1 VIQKVKRFGETE
13 LKLLFELEQRKNF
26 IFTIEDAKSILGGS
40 AASVWNVIKRLKKKK
55 RIIRL
60 QKGTYLF
67 APLKSGEEGLWS
79 ENAFIVV
86 PYLVGTG
93 RYYIGFLSA
102 MNYWGMTEQVPQ
114 TVYVALDRQKRPLEA
129 VQTRFVFVKK
139 PKLGDITR
147 IEIQNVKVNI
157 ASKEQA
163 IIDGLLFP
171 QYCLGIDET
180 AKAIHS
186 SKGELDWEKLIAIAK
201 KEKSIVRRRL
211 GYLLDALGLKQN
223 AKKLEE
229 KFVGFNWLDPRYPKR
244 ALSYSKKWGL
254 KINVAES
261 DLLGFMRGY

>member
-1 VIQKVKRFGETE
+1 ME

-26 IFTIEDAKSILGGS
+26 IFTFAEAKSILKS
-40 AASVWNVIKRLKKKK
+40 SDASVKNIIKRLKKKK

-67 APLKSGEEGLWS
+67 APLKSGKEGYWS

-86 PYLVGTG
+86 PYLVRTDQ
-93 RYYIGFLSA
+93 YYIGFLSA
-102 MNYWGMTEQVPQ
+102 MNYWGMTEQIPQ
-114 TVYVALDRQKRPLEA
+114 TVYVVIIRQKRALEA
-129 VQTRFVFVKK
+129 VQTKFVFVKK
-139 PKLGDITR
+139 PKRGDIVK
-147 IEIQNVKVNI
+147 IEIQNSKVNI
-157 ASKEQA
+157 SSKEQT

-171 QYCLGIDET
+171 QYCLGIDEI

-186 SKGELDWEKLIAIAK
+186 SKGELDWEKLIVIAK

-211 GYLLDALGLKQN
+211 GYLLDALGLKQYS
-223 AKKLEE
+223 KKLEE
-229 KFVGFNWLDPRYPKR
+229 KFVGFNWLDPKYSKR
-244 ALSYSKKWGL
+244 VLSYSKKWGL